1 MVDFGTAVINEIAK
15 SNLSDIQIK
24 TLGYDNCFVKHGSI
38 KEIEKLYK
46 LDTENIIK
54 SIKLFN

>member
-1 MVDFGTAVINEIAK
+1 MADFGTAVINEITK

-38 KEIEKLYK
+38 KEIEELYK
-46 LDTENIIK
+46 LNTENIIK